1 MPDNW
6 WGQFGGD
13 YNTVNKNLGG
23 LPDVVRKVAAA
34 PAPDQGYSLRKAA
47 ISSAPGIAKMLGT
60 SDQEVQQAQEWR
72 KGFDASNLAQNQEL
86 LSKNKTYG
94 NIVSGTQGAISGAT
108 MGAPEALQKVM
119 GPGSGQE
126 LTQQMK
132 QEYPVANLAG
142 NIAGG
147 VASSFALPGAGEAL
161 AAKGGY
167 LAGKGLIPL
176 AARSALN
183 AATFAVPT
191 AVTQGIA
198 TGDTGQTW
206 HDLKQNLLYGT
217 VGGVALGKILGGSG
231 KLIKGMQ
238 DVADDAV
245 INAAVPGA
253 SRILKNV
260 AGGGIAGKVG
270 ATAEHIADLK
280 SNLAEIIS
288 KNKLYG
294 KAAVEDFTKGQ
305 GDIWK
310 SVDDA
315 FQKSG
320 AKPSDFLDEILN
332 HPDIAKIRND
342 PQYGT
347 EVDNYIQNTL
357 ERGDA
362 LTQFANKNG
371 QSALPDIR
379 KILSTDMKNGFKST
393 EVGTQLKG
401 DVADSIHDV
410 IDGHFV
416 PQDLKQAWPALKVL
430 KMGAQ
435 RMEATLPKAEAGS
448 PTAPRMILEKLLG
461 GGEGGAIMGAASGIQ
476 SFDPS
481 DPSSW
486 ANMGIRMAAGTVF
499 GSMANKGMARLANQV
514 SGRTAGAVR
523 NLIGKIPQGEEGGGG
538 GTAGKLA
545 EFLGTGQLTKG
556 APPEATTDQAPA
568 IAQNLEETQP
578 QEGDITQRDIE
589 GLGGTLTPDQ
599 RSVVNMQPNAAVPA
613 PEHAK
618 DIASATRKEQEV
630 TPEQKAAA
638 GQMLDPVREKI
649 KQKLL
654 ATWQSWENPY
664 KDDWDKFYKDA
675 QTFSDNFNPLN
686 QYTARIIGGKDYKDY
701 LRSYNVALR
710 LQTLGTDLSTA
721 IAPSYMPGLLLPGI
735 AKSHQAR
742 DELVNTLWTAMSG
755 DLKPPSK
762 SDRATIEAKLDLLRH
777 QRLTP
782 KSAKKKIMD
791 MLQQDYNVRFDLLD
805 QYGLA
810 K

>member
-1 MPDNW
+1 MPDNYW
-6 WGQFGGD
+6 NQFGKT
-13 YNTVNKNLGG
+13 YPEVNQNLGG
-23 LPDVVRKVAAA
+23 LPEVVRKVAAA
-34 PAPDQGYSLRKAA
+34 PATPDQGYSLRKAT
-47 ISSAPGIAKMLGT
+47 ISAAPGIAKMLGA
-60 SDQEVQQAQEWR
+60 SDDEINQAQEWR
-72 KGFDASNLAQNQEL
+72 KGFDASNLAQNQQFI
-86 LSKNKTYG
+86 SQNKTYG
-94 NIVSGTQGAISGAT
+94 NILSGTQGAISGAT

-167 LAGKGLIPL
+167 LAGKGLVPL

-191 AVTQGIA
+191 AVMQGIA
-198 TGDTGQTW
+198 TGDPGQTW

-332 HPDIAKIRND
+332 HPDIAKMLND
-342 PQYGT
+342 PQYGQ
-347 EVDNYIQNTL
+347 EVGNYIQDTL
-357 ERGDA
+357 QRGDA

-393 EVGTQLKG
+393 DVGTQLKG

-435 RMEATLPKAEAGS
+435 RMEITLPKAEAGS
-448 PTAPRMILEKLLG
+448 ATAPRLILDRMLG
-461 GGEGGAIMGAASGIQ
+461 GGVGGAAYGAATG
-476 SFDPS
+476 FDPN
-481 DPSSW
+481 DPSTW
-486 ANMGIRMAAGTVF
+486 AQMGLKMAAGTVL
-499 GSMANKGMARLANQV
+499 GSMANKGLARLTNQI

-523 NLIGKIPQGEEGGGG
+523 NLPRYDPARRRRWRGGWETGGVSWYWPIDSESNTGRSCRRARTATERNSCKRTEYIG
-538 GTAGKLA
+538 TRAGLWYLA
-545 EFLGTGQLTKG
+545 
-556 APPEATTDQAPA
+556 
-568 IAQNLEETQP
+568 
-578 QEGDITQRDIE
+578 
-589 GLGGTLTPDQ
+589 
-599 RSVVNMQPNAAVPA
+599 S
-613 PEHAK
+613 
-618 DIASATRKEQEV
+618 
-630 TPEQKAAA
+630 
-638 GQMLDPVREKI
+638 
-649 KQKLL
+649 
-654 ATWQSWENPY
+654 
-664 KDDWDKFYKDA
+664 
-675 QTFSDNFNPLN
+675 
-686 QYTARIIGGKDYKDY
+686 
-701 LRSYNVALR
+701 
-710 LQTLGTDLSTA
+710 
-721 IAPSYMPGLLLPGI
+721 
-735 AKSHQAR
+735 
-742 DELVNTLWTAMSG
+742 
-755 DLKPPSK
+755 
-762 SDRATIEAKLDLLRH
+762 
-777 QRLTP
+777 
-782 KSAKKKIMD
+782 
-791 MLQQDYNVRFDLLD
+791 
-805 QYGLA
+805 
-810 K
+810 